1 MARLIRLL
9 LAALLLSLPLA
20 ARATAP
26 APVQGRFLHLSDVH
40 FDPLAD
46 PSLARALIA
55 APIEQ
60 WEAILATSTL
70 TGFPPP
76 HQDSNYP
83 LFKAMLTA
91 AGAEHYDYVLFTGDY
106 FPHEF
111 YSRFTAAG
119 GMPSEYAGFAI
130 KTALFIDAM
139 MRTAFH
145 NAPIVAALGNNDAL
159 CGDYHLQSGS
169 GLLAAMARDL
179 PVIANNKAAR
189 TDFSTRGTYIVPH
202 PTVAKRDIIVIDD
215 VYWVAEE
222 NRTWPT
228 NPSLCQPDNPA
239 DGPALTTWL
248 GNTLAAE
255 RKAGRKVTLMMH
267 VPPGVNNYAAA
278 QLPCPNG
285 APTLLGTPENKGL
298 VDTLTGYADIVTE
311 VYAGHTHMDDFRV
324 LTGQAGKPL
333 TPIKIGPSVSP
344 IFGNDP
350 AFTVFTYDRASG
362 AATDYAVHTIVPAPA
377 GPMASSWKTEYSFRG
392 TYKLPGYGARGLA
405 SLAARIRT
413 DGATRTMFGSFYT
426 GQSGTNPMQGAN
438 WLAYAC
444 AETAML
450 PSNYSACTCP
460 VPAGS

>member
-1 MARLIRLL
+1 MARLIRLI
-9 LAALLLSLPLA
+9 LAALLLSLP
-20 ARATAP
+20 ATAQAAP
-26 APVQGRFLHLSDVH
+26 APARGHFLHLSDVH

-60 WEAILATSTL
+60 WEAILATSKL

-76 HQDSNYP
+76 NQDSNYP
-83 LFKAMLTA
+83 LFKSMLDA

-111 YSRFTAAG
+111 YAKFTAAG

-139 MRTAFH
+139 MRRAFH
-145 NAPIVAALGNNDAL
+145 DAPIVAALGNNDAL

-169 GLLAAMARDL
+169 ALLAAMARDL
-179 PVIANNKAAR
+179 PAIANNKAAR
-189 TDFSTRGTYIVPH
+189 TDFSTLGYYIVSH

-215 VYWVAEE
+215 VYWVAES
-222 NRTWPT
+222 NRTWAT

-248 GNTLAAE
+248 TNTLAAE
-255 RKAGRKVTLMMH
+255 RKAGRSVTLMMH
-267 VPPGVNNYAAA
+267 VPPGINNYAAA
-278 QLPCPNG
+278 KAGCPTG
-285 APTLLGTPENKGL
+285 APTLLGTPENDALVGL
-298 VDTLTGYADIVTE
+298 LTSYADTITE

-324 LTGQAGKPL
+324 VSGAGGKPL

-344 IFGNDP
+344 IFGNGP
-350 AFTVFTYDRASG
+350 SFTVFTYDRASG
-362 AATDYAVHTIVPAPA
+362 AATDYAVHTIVPAAA
-377 GPMASSWKTEYSFRG
+377 GPMASSWKTEYSFSSA
-392 TYKLPGYGARGLA
+392 YKLPAYGAR
-405 SLAARIRT
+405 SLATLAGRIRA
-413 DGATRTMFGSFYT
+413 DSATRLMFGSFYT
-426 GQSGTNPMQGAN
+426 GQSGANPMQGAN

-444 AETAML
+444 AETAL
-450 PSNYSACTCP
+450 AASGYSACTCP
-460 VPAGS
+460 MTAGS